1 MRTRWNAW
9 VWAVAATALLAAAA
23 EPAPSDALRK
33 QALALNNIT
42 GEDAE
47 FGKILELIEDP
58 THTKPLLAEAAKL
71 AKEKEQPFNI
81 NATRILAQTAHLL
94 RDTDASATFYRLF
107 IAQAEQ
113 LRSTDKIGLG
123 YSGLINTLFDG
134 GKYEESD
141 AACQAF
147 LALKGDS
154 LLQQMKPA
162 VIRLRV
168 LVLAKEGKEDKAS
181 ELLQT
186 LIKAQPENPANQITK
201 AKMLRL
207 LDKPADAIT
216 AYEEAIDLYK
226 KDDDLSKEEK
236 QEYADS
242 IRYTLSGLY
251 MDLNQVDK
259 ATADLKALLEKDPD
273 NPGYNNDL
281 GYIMA
286 DHDMNLDESEKLIR
300 KALDED
306 KKQRQKANPEQKPG
320 AVKDN
325 PSYLDSL
332 GWVLYKQK
340 KYKEAREPLEEAVKQ
355 PDAQSIEIY
364 DHLAE
369 VLNALGDKDAAVTA
383 WKKGLELPAETKREK
398 EKKAEVEKKLKD
410 STSKTSN

>member
-1 MRTRWNAW
+1 MSTKWNAW

-23 EPAPSDALRK
+23 EPAPSDALRN

-47 FGKILELIEDP
+47 FGKILQLIEDAP
-58 THTKPLLAEAAKL
+58 HTKPLLAEAAKL
-71 AKEKEQPFNI
+71 AKEKEQPFNV
-81 NATRILAQTAHLL
+81 NATRILAQTAQLL
-94 RDTDASATFYRLF
+94 HDTDAGVTFYKLF

-123 YSGLINTLFDG
+123 YSGLINTLYDG
-134 GKYEESD
+134 GKYDESD

-147 LALKGDS
+147 LALKGDAQ
-154 LLQQMKPA
+154 LQQMKPA
-162 VIRLRV
+162 VTRLRV
-168 LVLAKEGKEDKAS
+168 LVLAKQGKEDKAS
-181 ELLQT
+181 EILQT
-186 LIKAQPENPANQITK
+186 LIKAQPDNPTNQITK
-201 AKMLRL
+201 AKMLRVL
-207 LDKPADAIT
+207 EKPAEAIT

-226 KDDDLSKEEK
+226 KDEDLTKEEK
-236 QEYADS
+236 DDYVNN
-242 IRYTLSGLY
+242 IHYLLSGLH

-259 ATADLKALLEKDPD
+259 ATADLKELLEKEPD

-306 KKQRQKANPEQKPG
+306 KKQRQKANPDQKPD

-332 GWVLYKQK
+332 GWVLFKQK

-369 VLNALGDKDAAVTA
+369 VLNALGDKDAAVAT
-383 WKKGLELPAETKREK
+383 WKKGLALPAETKREK
-398 EKKAEVEKKLKD
+398 DKKAEVEKKLKGN
-410 STSKTSN
+410 S